1 MLAEFKQIRTQVY
14 DEIAK
19 RTAVNAAELDKKL
32 SVNSIEA
39 YFNGQVKETTKRGAG
54 GGMTEEVDTMFKSVL
69 SLVQKV
75 SEQDKIR
82 NDKLQAHVNMLA
94 LSKTEAIINPNKSNK
109 QDKAFNDQIIGIH
122 NKAAD
127 RFGERIDILE
137 SRFNSGGMGQFA
149 NKQVLTTS

>member
-1 MLAEFKQIRTQVY
+1 M
-14 DEIAK
+14 
-19 RTAVNAAELDKKL
+19 NAAELDKKL

-109 QDKAFNDQIIGIH
+109 
-122 NKAAD
+122 
-127 RFGERIDILE
+127 
-137 SRFNSGGMGQFA
+137 
-149 NKQVLTTS
+149 